1 MERTEPLRPARQKA
15 GGGSLQRSRTPQ
27 EWSAPVD
34 KTALVGPDIE
44 EGRSFLALL
53 KNKGIKV
60 NAALW
65 QKDEVFGRWS
75 LVIVT
80 PLVETL
86 GPKETYRQLR
96 DILKSEPLNIDLLH
110 VSLFTPKASFY
121 KSLHREL
128 PHVKDLTV
136 SKQPIGGHFVE
147 DGFIYFV
154 K

>member
-1 MERTEPLRPARQKA
+1 M
-15 GGGSLQRSRTPQ
+15 
-27 EWSAPVD
+27 D
-34 KTALVGPDIE
+34 KTVLVGPDIE
-44 EGRSFLALL
+44 EGRKFLDLL
-53 KNKGIKV
+53 HANEVRV

-65 QKDEVFGRWS
+65 QRDEVFGRWS

-86 GPKETYRQLR
+86 GPRETYRRLVE
-96 DILKSEPLNIDLLH
+96 ILAKAAQPPKVDLLN
-110 VSLFTPKASFY
+110 VSLFTPKSSFY
-121 KSLHREL
+121 KSLHREI

-147 DGFIYFV
+147 EGFIYFV